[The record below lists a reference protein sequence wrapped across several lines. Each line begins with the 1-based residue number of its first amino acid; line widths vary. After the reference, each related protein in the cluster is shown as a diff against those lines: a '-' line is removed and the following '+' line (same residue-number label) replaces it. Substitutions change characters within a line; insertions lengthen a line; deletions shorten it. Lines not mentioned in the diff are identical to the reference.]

1 MFTDTR
7 RGDIWMTEVPAI
19 PVGFY
24 YGRTIYGYRPVLVL
38 SNNRTNMEGAIVTVA
53 PMTTKLHHADGLT
66 RVPILPDGHNC
77 LDKPSLVL
85 TDQIMT
91 LDRRKLVHWVGCVSD
106 EDMTRIEAAA
116 RAALG
121 L

>member
-7 RGDIWMTEVPAI
+7 RGDIWMAAI
-19 PVGFY
+19 STDDPNN
-24 YGRTIYGYRPVLVL
+24 RTIRGYRPVLII
-38 SNNRTNMEGAIVTVA
+38 SSNRTNMYGAVVTVA
-53 PMTTKLHHADGLT
+53 PMTSKIYHADGLL

-77 LDKPSLVL
+77 LEKPSLVL

-91 LDRRKLVHWVGCVSD
+91 LDRRALVHWVGCISD
-106 EDMTRIEAAA
+106 EDMTRVETAT

-121 L
+121 LQ